1 MELLE
6 DILYA
11 IIKTGGVEIRLPE
24 NLDVE
29 KLFSN
34 VCYRALEQIR
44 CVLAEPR
51 NSDESCFIK
60 IEEIVRVFEEMG
72 SDCGTR
78 HDFG

>member
-11 IIKTGGVEIRLPE
+11 IIKTGGAEIRLPE

-34 VCYRALEQIR
+34 ACYRALEQIR

-51 NSDESCFIK
+51 NSDESCFMQ
-60 IEEIVRVFEEMG
+60 IEEIVRVFEKMG
-72 SDCGTR
+72 SDCGAR

>member
-6 DILYA
+6 DNLYA

-29 KLFSN
+29 KLFSCS
-34 VCYRALEQIR
+34 CYRALAEIKR
-44 CVLAEPR
+44 VLEEPR
-51 NSDESCFIK
+51 NSDESCFMQ
-60 IEEIVRVFEEMG
+60 IEEIVRVFEELG